1 MRAAAKFEKVS
12 FEQFKAGMED
22 YNFTEN
28 EIREMYKNINMPKRA
43 TRGSAGY
50 DICSPFEFTLKPGET
65 IKVPTGIR
73 CRMDEDVVLMIYPRS
88 GLGFKYRLQLNNTV
102 GVIDSDYYGS
112 DNEGHIFIKVTN
124 DSNEG
129 KTLDVSEGSAFAQGV
144 FMEYL
149 ITEDDDAQGIRNGGM
164 GSTSK

>member
-28 EIREMYKNINMPKRA
+28 EIREMYKNIQLPKRA
-43 TRGSAGY
+43 TKGSAGY
-50 DICSPFEFTLKPGET
+50 DVHTPFAFTLKPGET
-65 IKVPTGIR
+65 IKIPTGVR
-73 CRMDEDVVLMIYPRS
+73 CRMDEDVVLFIYPRS
-88 GLGFKYRLQLNNTV
+88 GLGFKFRLQLNNTV

-112 DNEGHIFIKVTN
+112 DNEGHIFVKITN

-129 KTLDVSEGSAFAQGV
+129 KTVEIPEGGAFAQGI
-144 FMEYL
+144 FTEYL
-149 ITEDDDAQGIRNGGM
+149 ITEDDDAEGVRNGGF
-164 GSTSK
+164 GSTS